1 MERIYNDAKDKNV
14 AKIVIFVN
22 ANKAYIDAAHKVQFK
37 TSELKDAFMK
47 GCVLKTAENTYAI
60 PTNYTEAS
68 KIGTVS
74 AIMAATNGDTVT
86 VTRAAAIAD

>member
-14 AKIVIFVN
+14 AKIVVFVN
-22 ANKAYIDAAHKVQFK
+22 ANKAYLDDAHKVQFK

-47 GCVLKTAENTYAI
+47 GCVLKTAENTYVI

-74 AIMAATNGDTVT
+74 AIMAASTGDTVT

>member
-14 AKIVIFVN
+14 AKVVIFVN
-22 ANKAYIDAAHKVQFK
+22 ANKAYADAAHKVQFK

-47 GCVLKTAENTYAI
+47 GCILKTAENTYAI
-60 PTNYTEAS
+60 PTNYTETS
-68 KIGTVS
+68 KVGAVS
-74 AIMAATNGDTVT
+74 AIMTSATGDTVT

>member
-74 AIMAATNGDTVT
+74 AIMAASTGDTVT
-86 VTRAAAIAD
+86 ITRAAAIAD